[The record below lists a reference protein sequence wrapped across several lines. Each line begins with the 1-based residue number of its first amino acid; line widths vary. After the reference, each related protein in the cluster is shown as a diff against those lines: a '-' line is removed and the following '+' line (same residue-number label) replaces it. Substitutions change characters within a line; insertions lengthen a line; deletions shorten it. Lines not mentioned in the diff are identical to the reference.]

1 MKKSILIVANN
12 LEIGG
17 AERAL
22 ISLLNVIDCNKY
34 DVDLFLLRH
43 SGEFMQFISKKINLL
58 HEMKEYA
65 TLGVPISN
73 VIKSGLLKQAYG
85 RLIGK
90 IKANSYIKKHNIN
103 GVNSV
108 EIEYSYKYT
117 KKYMPIISNK
127 KYHLVIGF
135 STPYYFVDEKTIGNK
150 KIAWIHTDYSSIPG
164 DTESELKV
172 WSVYDN
178 IVSISDA
185 VTRAFVKKYP
195 TLEDKIVLIE
205 NIISSDFIQTQANL
219 IDVSDEMKKSEDS
232 INLLSIGRFSTV
244 KNFTSIPAICKK
256 IVDTGI
262 NLKWYIIGYGAEQE
276 KILEEI
282 EKSCMK
288 DNVIVL
294 GKKDNPYPYIK
305 QCDIYVQPSK
315 FEGKSVSILEAKV
328 LGKPV
333 VVTNFPTAKDQVR
346 DGFDGIIVPMDVEGC
361 ANGIIDLINNKS
373 KLEYL
378 INNCKNTN
386 YCNEDEV
393 EKIYE
398 LID

>member
-22 ISLLNVIDCNKY
+22 ISLLNVIDCDKY
-34 DVDLFLLRH
+34 NVDLFLLRH
-43 SGEFMQFISKKINLL
+43 SGEFMQFIPNKINLL
-58 HEMKEYA
+58 PEIREYT

-73 VIKSGLLKQAYG
+73 VIKNGLLKQAYG
-85 RLIGK
+85 RLVGK
-90 IKANSYIKKHNIN
+90 IKAKSFIKKHNIN

-117 KKYMPIISNK
+117 KKYMPMISNK
-127 KYHLVIGF
+127 KYDLVIGF
-135 STPYYFVDEKTIGNK
+135 STPYYFVDEKTIGSK

-172 WSVYDN
+172 WSAYDN
-178 IVSISDA
+178 IISISNE
-185 VTRAFVKKYP
+185 VTNSFIKKYP
-195 TLEDKIVLIE
+195 TLKDKIVLIE
-205 NIISSDFIQTQANL
+205 NIISSDFIQTQTNL
-219 IDVSDEMKKSEDS
+219 IDESNEMKKYDNE

-244 KNFTSIPAICKK
+244 KNFTSIPSICKK
-256 IVDTGI
+256 IVDSGI
-262 NLKWYIIGYGAEQE
+262 NIKWYIIGYGTEQE
-276 KILEEI
+276 TILEEI
-282 EKSCMK
+282 EKLGMK
-288 DNVIVL
+288 NNVIVL

-328 LGKPV
+328 LGKLV

>member
-1 MKKSILIVANN
+1 
-12 LEIGG
+12 
-17 AERAL
+17 
-22 ISLLNVIDCNKY
+22 
-34 DVDLFLLRH
+34 
-43 SGEFMQFISKKINLL
+43 MQFIPKKINLL
-58 HEMKEYA
+58 PEIKEYA

-73 VIKSGLLKQAYG
+73 VIKHGLLKQAYG

-90 IKANSYIKKHNIN
+90 IKAKSYIEKHNIN

-117 KKYMPIISNK
+117 KKYMPMISNK
-127 KYHLVIGF
+127 KYDLVIGF

-178 IVSISDA
+178 IVSISDT
-185 VTRAFVKKYP
+185 VTKAFVKKYP

-205 NIISSDFIQTQANL
+205 NIISSDFIQTQTNL
-219 IDVSDEMKKSEDS
+219 IDISDEMKKSEDS
-232 INLLSIGRFSTV
+232 MNLLSIGRFSTV
-244 KNFTSIPAICKK
+244 KNFTSIPSICKK
-256 IVDTGI
+256 IVDAGI
-262 NLKWYIIGYGAEQE
+262 NIKWYIIGYGAEE
-276 KILEEI
+276 KRILEEI
-282 EKSCMK
+282 EKLCMK

-393 EKIYE
+393 KKIYE
-398 LID
+398 LINMREI

>member
-12 LEIGG
+12 MEIGG

-43 SGEFMQFISKKINLL
+43 SGEFMQFIPSRINLL
-58 HEMKEYA
+58 PEIREYA

-73 VIKSGLLKQAYG
+73 VIKDGLLKQAYG

-90 IKANSYIKKHNIN
+90 IKAKSYIKKHNIN

-127 KYHLVIGF
+127 KYDLVIAF

-178 IVSISDA
+178 IVSISDT
-185 VTRAFVKKYP
+185 VTKAFVKKYP

-205 NIISSDFIQTQANL
+205 NIISSDFIQTQTNL
-219 IDVSDEMKKSEDS
+219 IDVSNQMKKSEDS
-232 INLLSIGRFSTV
+232 MSLLSIGRFSTV
-244 KNFTSIPAICKK
+244 KNFTSIPSICKK
-256 IVDTGI
+256 ILDTGI
-262 NLKWYIIGYGAEQE
+262 NIKWYIIGYGAEKE

-361 ANGIIDLINNKS
+361 ANGIIGLINNKS

-393 EKIYE
+393 KKIYE

>member
-43 SGEFMQFISKKINLL
+43 SGEFMQFIPKKINLL

-117 KKYMPIISNK
+117 KKYMPMISNK
-127 KYHLVIGF
+127 KYDLVIGF

-178 IVSISDA
+178 IVSISDT
-185 VTRAFVKKYP
+185 VTKAFVKKYP

>member
-43 SGEFMQFISKKINLL
+43 SGEFMKFIPKKINLL
-58 HEMKEYA
+58 PEMKEYA

-73 VIKSGLLKQAYG
+73 IIKNGLLKQAYG

-90 IKANSYIKKHNIN
+90 IKAKSYIKKHNIN

-127 KYHLVIGF
+127 KYDLVIGF
-135 STPYYFVDEKTIGNK
+135 STPYYFADEKTIGNK

-172 WSVYDN
+172 WSAYDN

-219 IDVSDEMKKSEDS
+219 IDVSDEMKKSEDI

-244 KNFTSIPAICKK
+244 KNFTSIPAICKN

-346 DGFDGIIVPMDVEGC
+346 NGFDGIIVPMDVEGC
-361 ANGIIDLINNKS
+361 ANRIIDLINNKS
-373 KLEYL
+373 KLEDL
-378 INNCKNTN
+378 INNCRNTN